1 MDFLAEGTNG
11 EKFVSAGYAAVGRHS
26 EQALEECE
34 EAGDVFGGDTLE
46 IVIAADGAVSAKFGG
61 ERNEARAEA
70 RSASRASPRQA
81 ADEGSGKISNSTSA
95 RAAAGRRIAGG
106 ANHRSW
112 VFLLATSGL
121 PEIVVK
127 CGPGG
132 KVLLSWV
139 ECPHGRKRISGCA
152 TI

>member
-1 MDFLAEGTNG
+1 
-11 EKFVSAGYAAVGRHS
+11 
-26 EQALEECE
+26 
-34 EAGDVFGGDTLE
+34 
-46 IVIAADGAVSAKFGG
+46 
-61 ERNEARAEA
+61 
-70 RSASRASPRQA
+70 
-81 ADEGSGKISNSTSA
+81 
-95 RAAAGRRIAGG
+95 
-106 ANHRSW
+106 
-112 VFLLATSGL
+112 LATSGL